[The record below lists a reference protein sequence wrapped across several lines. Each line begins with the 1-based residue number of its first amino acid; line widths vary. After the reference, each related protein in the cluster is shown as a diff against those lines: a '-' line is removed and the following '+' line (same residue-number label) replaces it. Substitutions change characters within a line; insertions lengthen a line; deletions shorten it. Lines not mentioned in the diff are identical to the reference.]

1 MNRFV
6 LFLVLT
12 CTSQVIYA
20 QYVYTIKADSVKITN
35 SCDTAELIIENHTQ
49 TVPGFLYNK
58 GRGRTEFRR
67 GAIALNDSL
76 YVIGGDTI
84 NLYKGRVN
92 VTASNGLYAENSH
105 VKLGGAITDKWT
117 DMWFDYTPEEISN
130 GDSYKEFGIY
140 SHDWNNFFKISEEN
154 YGENQI
160 QTALEF
166 ATWNP
171 NVGYSSLGCG
181 VRGFSASAA
190 GTLSSNPHLF
200 AIDSN
205 GCHVIN
211 SFLNIG
217 FQGTTGPAAVG
228 QGQALLYLAPGK
240 STPGGAPM
248 KMMPGTLLTTLEN
261 NAIEYDGYDLYL
273 TEHSVRYKLAKTFQG
288 QLTTSFGGASLS
300 AFNAVNTTLTVA
312 GAQPGDVVTVS
323 SNSGAVNPPSIM
335 ITAYVTSANTVT
347 IQAYNAS
354 NSAVTLASDT
364 YKVRVVN

>member
-105 VKLGGAITDKWT
+105 VKLGGAIRDVWS
-117 DMWFDYTPEEISN
+117 DLWFDFTPEDISN
-130 GDSYKEFGIY
+130 GNTYRQLSIY
-140 SHDWNNFFKISEEN
+140 SHDMNSGLTISEDYGQNVSQTDLRFDAVNPSYQSSGFGCGN
-154 YGENQI
+154 YGFYVHAKTQSVDRFVKLDSSGFRVINSPMAVGFPAGGPEVVGAGKALFQI
-160 QTALEF
+160 
-166 ATWNP
+166 
-171 NVGYSSLGCG
+171 
-181 VRGFSASAA
+181 AA
-190 GTLSSNPHLF
+190 GTS
-200 AIDSN
+200 
-205 GCHVIN
+205 
-211 SFLNIG
+211 
-217 FQGTTGPAAVG
+217 AA
-228 QGQALLYLAPGK
+228 
-240 STPGGAPM
+240 GGAPM
-248 KMMPGTLLTTLEN
+248 KFTPGTLLTTLEN

-288 QLTTSFGGASLS
+288 QLTTNFGGASLS

-364 YKVRVVN
+364 YKVRVVK